1 MLALLAQTDV
11 TPDAIDRDV
20 PISDNNWLDAFRIPF
35 GDWITQTVDW
45 INTELVWLTDA
56 IKWPFKS
63 LFNLIM
69 NENPARDSI
78 MSISWLWLVIGM
90 FLLGSFMRNTR
101 IGLMVAG
108 MTGLCGFLGQEY
120 WEQVSKTFGMITISV
135 ALCVLIGVP
144 LGILCGRIDS
154 IWNVTRPILDAMQ
167 VIHSFVWM
175 IPFIFFFGLGN
186 VAATMVT
193 MVYALPPLVRLTN
206 LGIRQVPEDVVEASR
221 SYGANE
227 LRVLTDVQLPLARP
241 AIMTGFN
248 QTLLLAF
255 SMLGIAAIMGADGLG
270 KLIFRAI
277 NNVNIALGAGA
288 GLTFFLVAVV
298 LDRISQPEQD
308 DGLSLI
314 GRINQAFAYRSN
326 PEGMYLAT
334 QGGEGEVPEMVA
346 PAPEPEVTEYPEP
359 IRAPERLG
367 LMLVI
372 GGSIVAGISTLM
384 TWGSN
389 AGGVSSWG
397 TRADESLPG
406 MDLNGLS
413 ASGGSFFGI
422 FVLGLSIVAILAALR
437 PLIRVPDSVSRLLNR
452 LQGIGLAVLAGIMV
466 ISLILN
472 LLNVGFDGLQL
483 LAFAVFGVLA
493 VLIAADVFAR
503 GAPRLANDG
512 ALILAIA
519 ALGVSVAWLLKQP
532 APLAD
537 NYSNGIGMWVA
548 IIGSAVAVIGG
559 LMSIFAA
566 PYAARVPIRPG
577 IQPSTL
583 AIAVLAGLLLWAGA
597 TAAWVVDERAG
608 ADVANRIFYRGLSSD
623 GPLMGLPVLIF
634 GLAAVAV
641 VLFIAIGGPTGPT
654 RWRLGSIASGLALA
668 VAFSALAFT
677 LSMSRNGDTDYFN
690 DKGSLTGA
698 GVLLAMAGAGAIFST
713 GRSLIG
719 DFRRRQVYL
728 GDSSRAAVVD
738 VVDVEEDAAELVGAA
753 Q

>member
-1 MLALLAQTDV
+1 MSVLLAQTEV
-11 TPDAIDRDV
+11 APGGADRTV

-69 NENPARDSI
+69 NENPSRDSI

-101 IGLMVAG
+101 VGLMVAG

-135 ALCVLIGVP
+135 VLCVLIGVP
-144 LGILCGRIDS
+144 LGILCGRIDAV
-154 IWNVTRPILDAMQ
+154 WNVTRPILDAMQ

-227 LRVLTDVQLPLARP
+227 RRVLTDVQLPLARP

-308 DGLSLI
+308 DGLSLV
-314 GRINQAFAYRSN
+314 GRIQQSFAFRRDA
-326 PEGMYLAT
+326 EGTYLAMQEQ
-334 QGGEGEVPEMVA
+334 QGDVVA
-346 PAPEPEVTEYPEP
+346 PAPEPEITEYPEP
-359 IRAPERLG
+359 VRAAERTG
-367 LMLVI
+367 LMLV
-372 GGSIVAGISTLM
+372 VAGSVVAAVSTLL
-384 TWGSN
+384 TWGNN

-397 TRADESLPG
+397 TRLDESLPG
-406 MDLNGLS
+406 QSFNGLS

-422 FVLGLSIVAILAALR
+422 FVLGLAVVAVLAAVR
-437 PLIRVPDSVSRLLNR
+437 PLVTIPDGVSNLLNR
-452 LQGIGLAVLAGIMV
+452 LQGLGLIVLGAILAISLVLNLAG
-466 ISLILN
+466 
-472 LLNVGFDGLQL
+472 VGFDGLQL
-483 LAFAVFGVLA
+483 LAFAVFGVIA
-493 VLIAADVFAR
+493 VLIALDVFAR

-512 ALILAIA
+512 ALIMAIA
-519 ALGVSVAWLLKQP
+519 MLGVSVAWLIEQP
-532 APLAD
+532 SPFAVD
-537 NYSNGIGMWVA
+537 YSDGIGTWVA
-548 IIGSAVAVIGG
+548 IIGSGVAVVGG
-559 LMSIFAA
+559 LMALLAA
-566 PYAARVPIRPG
+566 PYAARVPLAPG
-577 IQPSTL
+577 FQLSSV
-583 AIAVLAGLLLWAGA
+583 AIAIIAGLLLWGGA

-608 ADVANRIFYRGLSSD
+608 ADAANRIFVRGLTSN

-634 GLAAVAV
+634 GLAAVALILFLGV
-641 VLFIAIGGPTGPT
+641 VGPIGPT
-654 RWRLGSIASGLALA
+654 RWRIGTVASGLSLA

-677 LSMSRNGDTDYFN
+677 LSMTRNGDTDYFN
-690 DKGSLTGA
+690 DKGSLSGA
-698 GVLLAMAGAGAIFST
+698 GVLLAIAGAGVLFSA
-713 GRSLIG
+713 GRSVIG
-719 DFRRRQVYL
+719 DYRRRRVYL
-728 GDSSRAAVVD
+728 GDSSRSVERPPVD
-738 VVDVEEDAAELVGAA
+738 IEELTAELVGAA

>member
-1 MLALLAQTDV
+1 MQALLAQTSV
-11 TPDAIDRDV
+11 TPDAVDRTV

-56 IKWPFKS
+56 IRWPFKS

-101 IGLMVAG
+101 VGLMVAG
-108 MTGLCGFLGQEY
+108 MTGLCGFLGQDY

-144 LGILCGRIDS
+144 LGILCGRIDAV
-154 IWNVTRPILDAMQ
+154 WNVTRPILDAMQ

-227 LRVLTDVQLPLARP
+227 FRVLTDVQLPLARP

-308 DGLSLI
+308 DGLSLV
-314 GRINQAFAYRSN
+314 GRIQQAFAYSRN
-326 PEGMYLAT
+326 AEAT
-334 QGGEGEVPEMVA
+334 YAANAGDIDAQVL
-346 PAPEPEVTEYPEP
+346 APEPEVTEYPEP
-359 IRAPERLG
+359 VRAAERSG
-367 LMLVI
+367 LLLVI
-372 GGSIVAGISTLM
+372 GGSIVAAISTLL
-384 TWGSN
+384 TWGNN

-397 TRADESLPG
+397 TRAHESLPG
-406 MDLNGLS
+406 QSFNGLS
-413 ASGGSFFGI
+413 GSGGSFFGI
-422 FVLGLSIVAILAALR
+422 FVLTLSIVAALAALR
-437 PLIRVPDSVSRLLNR
+437 PLVTVPDSVSRLLTR
-452 LQGIGLAVLAGIMV
+452 LQGLGLIVLAAIMA
-466 ISLILN
+466 ISLVLN
-472 LLNVGFDGLQL
+472 LLSVGFDGLQL
-483 LAFAVFGVLA
+483 LAFAVFAAIA
-493 VLIAADVFAR
+493 VLIVVDVFAR
-503 GAPRLANDG
+503 GTPRLANDG
-512 ALILAIA
+512 ALILA
-519 ALGVSVAWLLKQP
+519 LGAFAVSVAWLLKQP
-532 APLAD
+532 SPLAL

-548 IIGSAVAVIGG
+548 IAGTGVAVIGG
-559 LMSIFAA
+559 LMSLAAA
-566 PYAARVPIRPG
+566 PYAARVPIASGPRPA
-577 IQPSTL
+577 TL
-583 AIAVLAGLLLWAGA
+583 VIAVLSGLLLWGGA

-608 ADVANRIFYRGLSSD
+608 ADAANRIFTRGLATD

-634 GLAAVAV
+634 GLVAVALL
-641 VLFIAIGGPTGPT
+641 LFIGLVGPIGPL
-654 RWRLGSIASGLALA
+654 RWRVGTVATGLALG
-668 VAFSALAFT
+668 VGFSALAFT
-677 LSMSRNGDTDYFN
+677 LSMTRNGDTDYFN

-698 GVLLAMAGAGAIFST
+698 GVLLAITGAGVLFSA
-713 GRSLIG
+713 GRGLIG

-728 GDSSRAAVVD
+728 GESSRTATEEVVD
-738 VVDVEEDAAELVGAA
+738 VDELAAELVGAA